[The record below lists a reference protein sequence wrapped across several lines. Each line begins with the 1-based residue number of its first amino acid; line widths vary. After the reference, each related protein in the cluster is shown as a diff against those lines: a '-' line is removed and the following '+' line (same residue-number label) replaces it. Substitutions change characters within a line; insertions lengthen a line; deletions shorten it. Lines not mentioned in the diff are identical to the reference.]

1 MNQITDLPQKGKSAG
16 LRQLLYAI
24 YCTALFTVMAVSAL
38 LLCLFLPTL
47 RARRRV
53 AGAFSRGFFR
63 AAGIPLRVQGIEH
76 LPRVPCVVVA
86 NHASYIDGIV
96 AVAALP
102 PEFAFVPSCHALS
115 CITLEEYEIVLGF
128 PSELGISY
136 TYVRGVVTQT
146 PGARHTPVSDRP
158 IH

>member
-1 MNQITDLPQKGKSAG
+1 MRGKLQAFG
-16 LRQLLYAI
+16 VAI
-24 YCTALFTVMAVSAL
+24 
-38 LLCLFLPTL
+38 
-47 RARRRV
+47 
-53 AGAFSRGFFR
+53 
-63 AAGIPLRVQGIEH
+63 I
-76 LPRVPCVVVA
+76 VVVVQ
-86 NHASYIDGIV
+86 SDRIYSDGPV
-96 AVAALP
+96 MP